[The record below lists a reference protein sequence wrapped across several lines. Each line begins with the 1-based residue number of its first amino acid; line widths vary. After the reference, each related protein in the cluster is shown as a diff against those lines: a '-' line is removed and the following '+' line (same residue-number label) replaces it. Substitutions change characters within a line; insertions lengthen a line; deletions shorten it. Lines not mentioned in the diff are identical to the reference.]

1 MVPIINSRAYSVGP
15 ILESHHVD
23 CDSSNFANVAG
34 VGVPIT
40 KYRKFSNCANEANQC
55 QARIHHLEHALGLMQ
70 NELDRLQ
77 KEQQYSEGSSDA
89 DSWSSVNCGTS
100 AVKSGANTKKAR
112 VQYDKIS
119 VWPSTM
125 FDDLVQRW
133 KDQPPKPLPR
143 TASLHDKLFR
153 ARSMAPHQSELH
165 RSNTTATGGWN
176 TDRATSAPPAPPPPI
191 FRR

>member
-15 ILESHHVD
+15 ILQSHVD
-23 CDSSNFANVAG
+23 CDTSNFTVAG
-34 VGVPIT
+34 AS
-40 KYRKFSNCANEANQC
+40 KYRKFSNCANEAQQC
-55 QARIHHLEHALGLMQ
+55 QARINCLENALGLMQ

-77 KEQQYSEGSSDA
+77 KEQQYSGSSDA
-89 DSWSSVNCGTS
+89 DSWSSVNVGFS
-100 AVKSGANTKKAR
+100 PVNANNNTKKR
-112 VQYDKIS
+112 GIQYDKIS

-125 FDDLVQRW
+125 FDDWVQRL

-153 ARSMAPHQSELH
+153 ARSMAPNHQSELH

-176 TDRATSAPPAPPPPI
+176 IDRATSAPPAPPPPI